1 MKINLNNPEEFT
13 FEEVRK
19 LVASQDDT
27 EHTKFQVTT
36 DGYLTLT
43 TDVDNEEM
51 QDLKFFLPQNVAGND
66 YVGKNASLDDEY
78 VKSIFDII
86 RENWQNSSTGYIDD
100 F

>member
-13 FEEVRK
+13 FEEVGK

-27 EHTKFQVTT
+27 EHTKFQVTK

-43 TDVDNEEM
+43 TDVDNEEL
-51 QDLKFFLPQNVAGND
+51 QDIKFFLPVYIAGND

>member
-27 EHTKFQVTT
+27 EPTKFQVTK

-86 RENWQNSSTGYIDD
+86 RESWQNSSTGHIDD